1 MKSVWQSD
9 KITNELEKLLGYLNG
24 AYYVRQTS
32 SSTYIL
38 VLYLIVGFFGLQIVG
53 FALIGYL
60 IQNQKNVSTIILRP
74 VRYVWTFLNTILF
87 VPVIEI
93 LLTILNCSTNPTDN
107 NSYNTFFPDIQCWM
121 GTHIA
126 HSAVS
131 IAVLIFYMIFNCLYN
146 GLYFDGLCLEIKG
159 KNKRNGRANI
169 VMSLNQMVI
178 VILFNFLN
186 QSTYKLVLMIYMIL
200 GYFLVFIQ
208 FHFFSP
214 YTFLFV
220 KKFYKVIT
228 CLSLWNSFILLIAD
242 VHFILKINIIFYF
255 LGRRRNTIPRNTL
268 WMVFECPFAH
278 CTRIHNVR

>member
-9 KITNELEKLLGYLNG
+9 NIANELEKLLGYLNV

-53 FALIGYL
+53 FALIAFL
-60 IQNQKNVSTIILRP
+60 IQNQKKVSIIIVRP

-121 GTHIA
+121 GSHIGHA
-126 HSAVS
+126 AVA
-131 IAVLIFYMIFNCLYN
+131 IGILIFYIIFNCLYN

-169 VMSLNQMVI
+169 VLCLNQMVI
-178 VILFNFLN
+178 IILFNFLG
-186 QSTYKLVLMIYMIL
+186 QSTYRMVLMFYMIV
-200 GYFLVFIQ
+200 GYFFVFIQ

-214 YTFLFV
+214 YTFQFV
-220 KKFYKVIT
+220 KKFYKVLT
-228 CLSLWNSFILLIAD
+228 CLCLWNSFILLIAE
-242 VHFILKINIIFYF
+242 VHFPYILYFKLIFSY
-255 LGRRRNTIPRNTL
+255 R
-268 WMVFECPFAH
+268 
-278 CTRIHNVR
+278 